1 MIECNTTPVYST
13 EDIVNT
19 LITCNETAPENTD
32 AALTFASELT
42 GISEDM
48 LYQWMEEKGETNA
61 D

>member
-13 EDIVNT
+13 EDIVNK

-32 AALTFASELT
+32 AALMFASELT

-48 LYQWMEEKGETNA
+48 LYQWVNNPH
-61 D
+61 

>member
-19 LITCNETAPENTD
+19 LITCNETAPEKTD
-32 AALTFASELT
+32 AALMFASELT
-42 GISEDM
+42 GISEDK